1 MKTTLIQTL
10 QAFNAGRDPERL
22 AMKYE
27 RMRSNAFAFL
37 RGSCHLFYGQLPDA
51 GVLRKAPLAWVCG
64 DLHLENFGS
73 YKGDNRLSYF
83 DLNDFDEAALAPAS
97 WDLLRF
103 VTSVQVAA
111 SSLRLSAE
119 DALTLGDLFLQSYS
133 QALATGKSR
142 WIERDTAQG
151 AIGDLLNTLGERKR
165 SVFLDKRTVFK
176 GKQRRFLL
184 DGKKALPVSD
194 TQRTQVEQFV
204 NGFAQTQS
212 RPEFYEVLDVARRI
226 AGTGSLGVERYA
238 VLVAGK
244 GKPDSNYLLDMKAA
258 QASSLTAHLKVKQPK
273 WLSHAHRI
281 VSLQQRAQAVPMAFL
296 QAVQM
301 GKKPFVLRGLQPS
314 EDRLA
319 VDLVQ
324 RQGGQLRQVIET
336 MGQMLA
342 WSHLRCAGHAGSA
355 IADELSEWGCQDG
368 WQTKLLRA
376 AQSCTR
382 QVREDWT
389 NYCHAF
395 DDGIFIVK

>member
-184 DGKKALPVSD
+184 DGKKTLPVSD
-194 TQRTQVEQFV
+194 TQRAKVEQFV

-212 RPEFYEVLDVARRI
+212 RPEFYQVLDVARRI

-319 VDLVQ
+319 LELVQ
-324 RQGGQLRQVIET
+324 QQVGQLRQVIET

-355 IADELSEWGCQDG
+355 IADELSDWGCQDG

-395 DDGIFIVK
+395 DDGFFTVK

>member
-103 VTSVQVAA
+103 VTSVKVAA

-119 DALTLGDLFLQSYS
+119 DALTLGDLFLHSYS
-133 QALATGKSR
+133 QALAMGKSR

-165 SVFLDKRTVFK
+165 SVFLDKRTELK
-176 GKQRRFLL
+176 GKQRRFRL
-184 DGKKALPVSD
+184 DGKKTLPVSD
-194 TQRTQVEQFV
+194 TQRAQVEQFV

-212 RPEFYEVLDVARRI
+212 RPEFYQVLDVARRI

-319 VDLVQ
+319 LDLVQ
-324 RQGGQLRQVIET
+324 QQGGQLRQVIET

-355 IADELSEWGCQDG
+355 IADELSDWGCQDG

-389 NYCHAF
+389 KYCHAF
-395 DDGIFIVK
+395 DDGIFTVK

>member
-119 DALTLGDLFLQSYS
+119 DALTLGDLFLHSYS
-133 QALATGKSR
+133 EALATGKSR

-165 SVFLDKRTVFK
+165 SVFLDKRTELK

-184 DGKKALPVSD
+184 DGKKTLPVSD
-194 TQRTQVEQFV
+194 MQRAKVEQFV

-212 RPEFYEVLDVARRI
+212 RPEFYQVLDVARRI

-319 VDLVQ
+319 LELVQ
-324 RQGGQLRQVIET
+324 QQVGQLRQVIET

-355 IADELSEWGCQDG
+355 IADELSDWGCQDG

-395 DDGIFIVK
+395 DDGFFTVK